1 MQTIFQ
7 NADVITMDKSRRII
21 SDGAVAIDGGR
32 IIGVGKRNDLI
43 EKYPTFE
50 LYDSKGGVILPGLI
64 DCHVHMAQAMIR
76 GCADDLSLIDWLLPV
91 WRCQGSYSE
100 EDGRLSAEL
109 CILEMIKSGTTAFIE
124 TMIASR
130 YGFNGI
136 AQAVDESGIR
146 AALSKIIMDMP
157 PGIEQEV
164 ITIPEGQREKKE
176 ATLTEAASMHEKW
189 EGKAEGRIQ
198 VWLGPRPFG
207 IGLTIKALREV
218 AQLARQRN
226 MRVDIHFCEIK
237 KDNEYFIEMFNLSP
251 TEAMEEVGLLGPQTL
266 LIHTIWIDEEDIEN
280 LARTGTH
287 VVHNPSCNMKL
298 GSGFAKVP
306 EMIAAGVNV
315 SLGCDGG
322 PSNNTY
328 DMFREM
334 RMASYI
340 HKGRLLDP
348 KTMDSETVLE
358 MATINGAR
366 VMGLEDEIGSL
377 EPGKK
382 ADLIILDTEKAHL
395 TPHPNPV
402 SACVC
407 AANGSDVSTVVIDG
421 KMIME
426 DRKVLTMDEEGII
439 KEARTRARQV
449 FQRAGVE
456 PKSRWPEE

>member
-1 MQTIFQ
+1 MQAIFQ
-7 NADVITMDKSRRII
+7 NADVITMDKKRRVI
-21 SDGAVAIDGGR
+21 SDGAVATDGDR
-32 IIGVGKRNDLI
+32 IIEVGKRNDLI
-43 EKYPTFE
+43 KKYPTFE
-50 LYDSKGGVILPGLI
+50 LYDSKGGIILPGLV
-64 DCHVHMAQAMIR
+64 DCHVHLAQAMIR

-109 CILEMIKSGTTAFIE
+109 CILEMLKSGTTAFIE

-136 AQAVDESGIR
+136 AQAVDKSGIR

-157 PGIEQEV
+157 PGVDQEV
-164 ITIPEGQREKKE
+164 ISIPEGQREEKE
-176 ATLTEAASMHEKW
+176 ATLAEAVSMHEKW
-189 EGKAEGRIQ
+189 EGGAGGRIQ

-207 IGLTIKALREV
+207 IGLTKDALREV
-218 AQLARQRN
+218 AKVAMERN

-237 KDNEYFIEMFNLSP
+237 KDNKYFHKMFNLKP
-251 TEAMEEVGLLGPQTL
+251 TEALEKVGLLGPQTL
-266 LIHTIWIDEEDIEN
+266 VIHTIWIDEEDITN

-287 VVHNPSCNMKL
+287 VVHNPSSNMKL
-298 GSGFAKVP
+298 GSGFARIP

-334 RMASYI
+334 KLASYI

-358 MATINGAR
+358 MATINGAK
-366 VMGLEDEIGSL
+366 VMGLQEEIGSL
-377 EPGKK
+377 EAGKK
-382 ADLIILDTEKAHL
+382 ADLIILDTNKAHL
-395 TPHPNPV
+395 TPRPNPV
-402 SACVC
+402 STCVC
-407 AANGSDVSTVVIDG
+407 AVNGSDVNTVVIDG

-426 DRKVLTMDEEGII
+426 NRKVLTLDEEGII
-439 KEARTRARQV
+439 KKAQASARDV
-449 FQRAGVE
+449 FQKAGVE
-456 PKSRWPEE
+456 IKSRWPRE

>member
-7 NADVITMDKSRRII
+7 NADVITMDKKRRVI
-21 SDGAVAIDGGR
+21 SDGAVAIEGDR
-32 IIGVGKRNDLI
+32 IVEVGKRNDLI
-43 EKYPTFE
+43 NKYPTFE
-50 LYDSKGGVILPGLI
+50 LYDSQGGIILPGLV
-64 DCHVHMAQAMIR
+64 DCHVHMAQALIR
-76 GCADDLSLIDWLLPV
+76 GCADDLSLIDWLMPV
-91 WRCQGSYSE
+91 WLCQGSYSE

-109 CILEMIKSGTTAFIE
+109 CILEMLKSGTTAFVE

-136 AQAVDESGIR
+136 AQAVEQSGIR

-157 PGIEQEV
+157 PGIDQEV
-164 ITIPEGQREKKE
+164 ISIPEGQREEKK
-176 ATLTEAASMHEKW
+176 ATLAEAVSMHEKW
-189 EGKAEGRIQ
+189 EGGAAGRIQ

-207 IGLTIKALREV
+207 IGLTEEALRDVVKV
-218 AQLARQRN
+218 AKERN

-237 KDNEYFIEMFNLSP
+237 KDNEYFHKIFNLKP
-251 TEAMEEVGLLGPQTL
+251 TEAMEEVGLLGPRTL
-266 LIHTIWIDEEDIEN
+266 LIHTIWIDGEDIQN

-287 VVHNPSCNMKL
+287 VVHNPTCNMKL
-298 GSGFAKVP
+298 GSGFSKIP

-358 MATINGAR
+358 MATINGAK
-366 VMGLEDEIGSL
+366 VMGLEEDIGSL
-377 EPGKK
+377 EAGKK
-382 ADLIILDTEKAHL
+382 ADLIILDTRKAHM
-395 TPHPNPV
+395 TPHPDPV
-402 SACVC
+402 STCVC
-407 AANGSDVSTVVIDG
+407 AVNGSDVDTVVIDG

-426 DRKVLTMDEEGII
+426 NRKVLTLDEEGII
-439 KEARTRARQV
+439 NKAQV
-449 FQRAGVE
+449 SAQDVFKRAGVGI
-456 PKSRWPEE
+456 KSRWPRE

>member
-7 NADVITMDKSRRII
+7 NADVITIDKKRRVI
-21 SDGAVAIDGGR
+21 SDGAVVVDSDR
-32 IIGVGKRNDLI
+32 IVEVGKRSDLI
-43 EKYPTFE
+43 NKYPTFG
-50 LYDSKGGVILPGLI
+50 LYDSQGGIILPGLV
-64 DCHVHMAQAMIR
+64 DCHVHMAQALIR
-76 GCADDLSLIDWLLPV
+76 GCADDLSLIDWLMPV

-109 CILEMIKSGTTAFIE
+109 CILEMLKSGTTAFIE

-136 AQAVDESGIR
+136 AQAVDQSGIR

-157 PGIEQEV
+157 PGIDQEV
-164 ITIPEGQREKKE
+164 ISIPEGQREEKE
-176 ATLTEAASMHEKW
+176 ATLAEAVSMHEKW
-189 EGKAEGRIQ
+189 EGGAGGRIQ
-198 VWLGPRPFG
+198 VWIGPRPFG
-207 IGLTIKALREV
+207 IGLTIEALRDV
-218 AQLARQRN
+218 AKIARERN

-237 KDNEYFIEMFNLSP
+237 EDNEYFHKMFDLKP

-266 LIHTIWIDEEDIEN
+266 LIHTIWIDEDEIPN

-287 VVHNPSCNMKL
+287 VVHNPTCNMKL
-298 GSGFAKVP
+298 GSGFSKIP
-306 EMIAAGVNV
+306 EMLSAGVNV

-348 KTMDSETVLE
+348 KIMDSETVLE

-377 EPGKK
+377 EAGKK
-382 ADLIILDTEKAHL
+382 ADLIILDTSKPHL
-395 TPHPNPV
+395 TPRPDPV
-402 SACVC
+402 STCVC
-407 AANGSDVSTVVIDG
+407 AVNGSDVDTVVIDG
-421 KMIME
+421 KIIME
-426 DRKVLTMDEEGII
+426 DRKVLTLDEEGIVN
-439 KEARTRARQV
+439 KARVSAQDV
-449 FQRAGVE
+449 FRRAGVE
-456 PKSRWPEE
+456 IKSRWPRE